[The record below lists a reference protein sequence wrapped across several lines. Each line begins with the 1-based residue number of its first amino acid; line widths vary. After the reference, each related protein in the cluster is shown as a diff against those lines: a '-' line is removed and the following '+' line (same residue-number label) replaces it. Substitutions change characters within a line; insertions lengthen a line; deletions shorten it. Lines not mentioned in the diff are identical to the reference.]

1 MSFRTLARLAF
12 AGALAIAAA
21 RLTVAPVY
29 AGGGC
34 PVWDD
39 YCVGTVGCAYVTCLG
54 GFCFYQGGSLSC
66 TFGCAGQQ
74 CGA

>member
-1 MSFRTLARLAF
+1 MSIGTLARLAF

-21 RLTVAPVY
+21 RFTVAPVY

-34 PVWDD
+34 PVNDP
-39 YCVGTVGCAYVTCLG
+39 YCVGVVGCSYVTCLG
-54 GFCFYQGGSLSC
+54 GYCFYQGGSLGCS
-66 TFGCAGQQ
+66 FGCAGPA